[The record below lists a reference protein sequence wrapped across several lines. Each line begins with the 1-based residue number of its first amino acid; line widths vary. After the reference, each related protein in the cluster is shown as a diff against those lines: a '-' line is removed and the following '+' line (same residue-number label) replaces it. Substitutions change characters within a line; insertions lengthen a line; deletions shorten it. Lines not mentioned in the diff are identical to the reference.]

1 MRERFFELL
10 ESMPLIAVLRGLE
23 PQAAVPIGAALIDAG
38 LVALEVPMNSPQPI
52 ESIRSLQDAFGR
64 QVLIGAGTVMGE
76 DHVDR
81 VAGAGGQFIVSPHM
95 DARVITAAQ
104 RHGFAVMPGV
114 TTPSEGFAA
123 LAAGADALKLF
134 PAEMLTPAVVRA
146 WRSVLAPEV
155 WLIPTGGITTE
166 RMGAYWRAGANGFAI
181 GSALFRPEYPV
192 DRVRANARRFV
203 NAFEA
208 ILETPHSD

>member
-38 LVALEVPMNSPQPI
+38 LVALEVPMNSPQPA
-52 ESIRSLQDAFGR
+52 ESIRLLQDAFGR
-64 QVLIGAGTVMGE
+64 QILIGAGTVMSE

-95 DARVITAAQ
+95 DARVIASAQ
-104 RHGFAVMPGV
+104 RHGIAVIPGV

-123 LAAGADALKLF
+123 LAPKRWKRRWPREKSSKARN
-134 PAEMLTPAVVRA
+134 LT
-146 WRSVLAPEV
+146 
-155 WLIPTGGITTE
+155 
-166 RMGAYWRAGANGFAI
+166 
-181 GSALFRPEYPV
+181 
-192 DRVRANARRFV
+192 
-203 NAFEA
+203 
-208 ILETPHSD
+208 